1 MEIFSALVEFFS
13 ALMVFSALLGFS
25 ALVECSS
32 ALLVLVFSALPGFSA
47 LMEIFSALL
56 GFSAPVEFFS
66 ALLVFSALL
75 APEVHFSALMES
87 DTCFLVRRRLH
98 CHFLGVR
105 LTSADG
111 ARGGG
116 GGIDS
121 GGGCEAVLPA
131 TCAAAAVGGIC
142 GCGDALAKA
151 ICDSCGG
158 D

>member
-1 MEIFSALVEFFS
+1 MEIFSAL
-13 ALMVFSALLGFS
+13 
-25 ALVECSS
+25 
-32 ALLVLVFSALPGFSA
+32 
-47 LMEIFSALL
+47 
-56 GFSAPVEFFS
+56 VEFFS

-98 CHFLGVR
+98 CCFLGVVR

-121 GGGCEAVLPA
+121 GGRCEAVLPA

>member
-1 MEIFSALVEFFS
+1 MESETCFSALVEIISALVGFSALVEIFSALV
-13 ALMVFSALLGFS
+13 GFS
-25 ALVECSS
+25 ALVEMETS
-32 ALLVLVFSALPGFSA
+32 FSAL
-47 LMEIFSALL
+47 
-56 GFSAPVEFFS
+56 VE
-66 ALLVFSALL
+66 AKTGFSALL
-75 APEVHFSALMES
+75 APEIRFSALVETE
-87 DTCFLVRRRLH
+87 TCFLVRRRLH
-98 CHFLGVR
+98 CRFLGVR

>member
-13 ALMVFSALLGFS
+13 ALLVFSALLGFS

-32 ALLVLVFSALPGFSA
+32 ALLVFSALLGFSA
-47 LMEIFSALL
+47 LMEIFSALV
-56 GFSAPVEFFS
+56 GFSALVEFFS

-98 CHFLGVR
+98 CRFLGVR

-111 ARGGG
+111 ARGRG

-121 GGGCEAVLPA
+121 GGGCKAVIPA
-131 TCAAAAVGGIC
+131 TCAAAGVGGIC
-142 GCGDALAKA
+142 GCGDVLAKA